1 MTRRARVAM
10 IPRGAVVYV
19 WVLCVGMPQAST
31 SQERLFSLSVK
42 TNYTT
47 GSQLFSNPDS
57 PNEVERAQF
66 LPIENFFG
74 YGLELRYQFPETN
87 VALGLSADYIST
99 RKASPLRISPSR
111 SIPAEDGYRVIPIE
125 LTAYFLI
132 PVSGPTFGIYM
143 GGGAGAY
150 VGQRIYSMAGVE
162 APSTEQGHGFGIHV
176 LGGLAY
182 SFTEWFSMSGEM
194 KFRDLQFSSSNAF
207 PVSQILYDRTVI
219 NVSRT
224 PFESRVHTD
233 GIVFQLGVTASF

>member
-1 MTRRARVAM
+1 MIARA
-10 IPRGAVVYV
+10 AVVGL

-31 SQERLFSLSVK
+31 AREKLFFLTVK

-47 GSQLFSNPDS
+47 GSQLFSNLDS

-74 YGLELRYQFPETN
+74 YSIELKYQIPETY

-99 RKASPLRISPSR
+99 TKASPLRISPAQ
-111 SIPAEDGYRVIPIE
+111 SIPAEDGYRVIPLE

-143 GGGAGAY
+143 GGGGGVY
-150 VGQRIYSMAGVE
+150 LGHRIYSIAGVE
-162 APSTEQGHGFGIHV
+162 AASAGQGHGFGIHV
-176 LGGLAY
+176 LGGLSY
-182 SFTEWFSMSGEM
+182 NFTEWFSMSGEM

-207 PVSQILYDRTVI
+207 PVSQILYNNTVI
-219 NVSRT
+219 NVSRK
-224 PFESRVHTD
+224 PFDSRVHTD
-233 GIVFQLGVTASF
+233 GIVFQLGATVSF